1 MFDPGWNPLHGV
13 PSYPVERYAALADRI
28 GGILMSRSDIVLVQ
42 AEAVVALEAVAASL
56 ARPGLSTLNIVT
68 SPYGGWFGQW
78 LRRGG
83 AAVQDIIAEPGL
95 PVESEAVAKAL
106 DAGPP
111 VDVLA
116 LVHAESAS
124 GILNPLPEILALAR
138 ARGIVTV
145 VDAVASVGGH
155 RLDVDHLGID
165 IAVIGP
171 QKALGGPAGVSA
183 LSVSPRARDLILS
196 DDAPRDSILSL
207 ADLKSWLDG
216 GRLTLPGTPAP
227 LEFFALEAALGR
239 IEAEGLESVVTRHAL
254 AASATR
260 AGLAALG
267 TPAWVPAAKA
277 SNLVTAVP
285 VPKGLAPAV
294 LIAAAGRLG
303 VELTESVGTAP
314 AGLVRLNHT
323 GPRAAFQT
331 VLANVVAYGTALRQ
345 AGHACDIAAAAE
357 AISVVYRGSMGISA
371 GGSRGSA

>member
-1 MFDPGWNPLHGV
+1 MPDLVWNPLHGV
-13 PSYPVERYAALADRI
+13 PSYPAERYAALADRI
-28 GGILMSRSDIVLVQ
+28 GGLLRSRNDILLVQ
-42 AEAVVALEAVAASL
+42 AEAVVALEAAAVSL
-56 ARPGLSTLNIVT
+56 ARPGLAALNIVT

-83 AAVQDIIAEPGL
+83 ATVADIVAEPGL
-95 PVESEAVAKAL
+95 PVEIEAVAKAL
-106 DAGPP
+106 DANPRI
-111 VDVLA
+111 DVLA

-155 RLDVDHLGID
+155 ELDVDDLGID

-183 LSVSPRARDLILS
+183 LSVSPSAWDLILREG
-196 DDAPRDSILSL
+196 APRDSILSL
-207 ADLKSWLDG
+207 ADLKTWVDG
-216 GRLTLPGTPAP
+216 NRRSLPGTPAP
-227 LEFFALEAALGR
+227 LEFFALEAALDR
-239 IEAEGLESVVTRHAL
+239 IEAEGLENVVARHAL

-267 TPAWVPAAKA
+267 AGAWVPAEKA

-285 VPKGLAPAV
+285 VPRALEPAL
-294 LIAAAGRLG
+294 LIDTAWRLG
-303 VELTESVGTAP
+303 VELTAGVG
-314 AGLVRLNHT
+314 AGSTHLVRLNHT

-331 VLANVVAYGTALRQ
+331 VLSNVVAYGTALRQ
-345 AGHACDIAAAAE
+345 AGHRADISAASE
-357 AISVVYRGSMGISA
+357 AISAAY
-371 GGSRGSA
+371 SR

>member
-28 GGILMSRSDIVLVQ
+28 GGILRSRSDIVLVQ

-56 ARPGLSTLNIVT
+56 ARPGLSALNIVT

-95 PVESEAVAKAL
+95 PIESEAVAKAL
-106 DAGPP
+106 DTGPP
-111 VDVLA
+111 VDVLV

-124 GILNPLPEILALAR
+124 GILNPLPEISALAR

-183 LSVSPRARDLILS
+183 LSLSPRAWELILREG
-196 DDAPRDSILSL
+196 APRDSILSL

-216 GRLTLPGTPAP
+216 GRRALPGTPAP
-227 LEFFALEAALGR
+227 LEFFALEAALDR
-239 IEAEGLESVVTRHAL
+239 IEAEGLEKVIARHAL
-254 AASATR
+254 AASATW

-267 TPAWVPAAKA
+267 AGARVPAAKA

-285 VPKGLAPAV
+285 VPDGLASAT

-303 VELTESVGTAP
+303 VELTESVGTAS

-323 GPRAAFQT
+323 GARAAFQT
-331 VLANVVAYGTALRQ
+331 VLANVVAYGAALRQ

-357 AISVVYRGSMGISA
+357 AISAVY
-371 GGSRGSA
+371 SR

>member
-1 MFDPGWNPLHGV
+1 MSDLGWNPLHGV
-13 PSYPVERYAALADRI
+13 PSYPAERYAVLADRI
-28 GGILMSRSDIVLVQ
+28 GGILRSRSDIVLVQ
-42 AEAVVALEAVAASL
+42 AEAVVALEAVAVSL
-56 ARPGLSTLNIVT
+56 ARPGLSALNIVT

-83 AAVQDIIAEPGL
+83 AAVQDIVAEPGL
-95 PVESEAVAKAL
+95 PIEIDAVARVL
-106 DAGPP
+106 DTGPP

-138 ARGIVTV
+138 TRGIVTV

-155 RLDVDHLGID
+155 RLDVEHLGID

-183 LSVSPRARDLILS
+183 LSLSPRAWDLILS
-196 DDAPRDSILSL
+196 DGAPRDSILSL
-207 ADLKSWLDG
+207 ADLRTWVDG
-216 GRLTLPGTPAP
+216 GRRALPGTPAP
-227 LEFFALEAALGR
+227 LEFFALEAALDR
-239 IEAEGLESVVTRHAL
+239 IEAEGLENVVTRHAL

-267 TPAWVPAAKA
+267 ASAWVSAAKA

-285 VPKGLAPAV
+285 VPEGLAPAA

-303 VELTESVGTAP
+303 VELTEGVGTTP

-323 GPRAAFQT
+323 GPRASFHT
-331 VLANVVAYGTALRQ
+331 VLSNVVAYGAALRQ
-345 AGHACDIAAAAE
+345 AGHPSDIAAAAE
-357 AISVVYRGSMGISA
+357 AVSVVY
-371 GGSRGSA
+371 SR

>member
-1 MFDPGWNPLHGV
+1 MSDLGWNPLHGV
-13 PSYPVERYAALADRI
+13 PSYPAERYAVLADRI
-28 GGILMSRSDIVLVQ
+28 GGILRSRNDILLVQ
-42 AEAVVALEAVAASL
+42 AEAVVALEAAAVSL
-56 ARPGLSTLNIVT
+56 ARPGLSALNIIT

-83 AAVQDIIAEPGL
+83 AAVADIVAEPGL
-95 PVESEAVAKAL
+95 PIEIETVAKAL
-106 DAGPP
+106 QTGPKI
-111 VDVLA
+111 DVLA

-155 RLDVDHLGID
+155 QLDVDGLGID

-183 LSVSPRARDLILS
+183 LSVSGRAWDLILS
-196 DDAPRDSILSL
+196 DGAPRDSILSL
-207 ADLKSWLDG
+207 ADLKTWIDG
-216 GRLTLPGTPAP
+216 GRRGLPGTPAP
-227 LEFFALEAALGR
+227 LEFIALETALDR
-239 IEAEGLESVVTRHAL
+239 VEAEGLENVVARHAL

-267 TPAWVPAAKA
+267 TPAWVPAARA

-285 VPKGLAPAV
+285 VPEALAPAA
-294 LIAAAGRLG
+294 LIAAAGQLG
-303 VELTESVGTAP
+303 VELSEGVGTAL
-314 AGLVRLNHT
+314 ARLVRLNHT

-331 VLANVVAYGTALRQ
+331 VLSNVVAYGAALRQ
-345 AGHACDIAAAAE
+345 AGHPSDIAAASE
-357 AISVVYRGSMGISA
+357 AISSA
-371 GGSRGSA
+371 YSR